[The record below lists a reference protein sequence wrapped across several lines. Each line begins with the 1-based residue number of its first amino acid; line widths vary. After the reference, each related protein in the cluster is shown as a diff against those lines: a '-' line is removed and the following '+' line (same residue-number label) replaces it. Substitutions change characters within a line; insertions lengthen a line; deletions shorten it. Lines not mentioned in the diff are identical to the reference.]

1 MACLANLGGQRHFKN
16 STGPETL
23 EGPKRVQSKIS
34 SFYMLS
40 NSPWYKWF
48 HSVLNHLHF
57 EGHLD
62 CLLFLFLLISC
73 YKYLQVGFC
82 MNIRFHFS
90 SINVQDCNCWVIW
103 QFHIPCLVFVVFLS
117 RNWQSVFHTG
127 CAICISTNT
136 E

>member
-1 MACLANLGGQRHFKN
+1 MYSYSHKTPCFCKHFFIVVQVQLSPFHAHNSPTPAVTKLSLITSITQNITNTELKACLANLGSQRHFKN

-73 YKYLQVGFC
+73 YKYL
-82 MNIRFHFS
+82 
-90 SINVQDCNCWVIW
+90 
-103 QFHIPCLVFVVFLS
+103 
-117 RNWQSVFHTG
+117 
-127 CAICISTNT
+127 
-136 E
+136 